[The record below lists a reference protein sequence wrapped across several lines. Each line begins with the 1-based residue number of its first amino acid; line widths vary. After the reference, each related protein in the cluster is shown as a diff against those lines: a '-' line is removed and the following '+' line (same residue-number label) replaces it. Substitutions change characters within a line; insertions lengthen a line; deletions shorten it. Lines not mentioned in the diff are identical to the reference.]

1 MQLEM
6 VVKMQNV
13 LGSIGARKT
22 LPFTKF
28 LNYGLNKVKGSGVL
42 QNIFAVPKRNCL
54 LDENPLPI
62 TFFKMVFLFA
72 VFFVGVI
79 LSSII
84 FIFERAVSR
93 QKDGILEN
101 TDGRQCKTTK
111 GRIPTTNEIGLQCN
125 IGQSVAI
132 GTKNIMIH

>member
-1 MQLEM
+1 M
-6 VVKMQNV
+6 VVKMQDV
-13 LGSIGARKT
+13 LGSIGAKKA

-42 QNIFAVPKRNCL
+42 QNIFAIPKRNCP

-101 TDGRQCKTTK
+101 TGGRQCKTTK

-125 IGQSVAI
+125 IGQSVGI
-132 GTKNIMIH
+132 GTKNIIIY